1 MFILQKFFHRLTPI
15 KDLLI
20 LVKNKFDN
28 EKLKTNFINLIILK
42 LKCKLLLLSPK
53 KEIFKVT
60 ITICFLIHKSN
71 KGIRVE
77 YFSRR
82 VTLTTYGV
90 MVMKMIVGILHLMWL
105 PNLKVVEKL

>member
-1 MFILQKFFHRLTPI
+1 MKWYTFLQDDYVKLHTNTLQQTESLNTKQMGFCNSQPNISSATKSICFVFILQKFFHRLTPI

-53 KEIFKVT
+53 KEIF
-60 ITICFLIHKSN
+60 
-71 KGIRVE
+71 
-77 YFSRR
+77 
-82 VTLTTYGV
+82 
-90 MVMKMIVGILHLMWL
+90 
-105 PNLKVVEKL
+105 